1 MEFKYIALV
10 CSVLLCLFLL
20 FKEYQRPNK
29 SWLIGRFLATFF
41 AVSGFLLLV
50 FPIQYT
56 IDRSVNQSEITLLTA
71 GANPDLILN
80 KNTKILS
87 TDSNLFPSLSGFKIE
102 YIPDLSYYLA
112 AHQEVRKINLIGEG
126 LSLTELNDLKNYQ
139 INFKAGDYPSGIAAC
154 NWSKKINASEPLLV
168 QGNYINNTNK
178 EVKLV
183 LTGLGNH
190 LDSVIIKAQ
199 SSLNFSLKNT
209 PKQNGRA
216 VYHLLALQAKDT
228 LAKEAIYFEVLEKEP
243 VKLLI
248 LASSPDFEYKFL
260 KNWLLQ
266 NQYPVAFRSRI
277 SKDKFSLDFLN
288 LSSLKI
294 GNINQT
300 LLNNFDVVIAD
311 DEELANL
318 SGAETAALNN
328 QISVNGLGLFIRL
341 NTDKQQSVM
350 AKKFS
355 LYPFTDQKNQ
365 SYSFKLAGSGIKT
378 KALQI
383 DEPHSWIVRLDEQPL
398 VKDENDKTW
407 VNSKLYGSGKLI
419 VSTIPKT
426 FNWFLNGNESDYANF
441 WSTVIGKAVQE
452 KSIDNIISFEEDY
465 LTVSNRINI
474 NLQSN
479 SAKSPNITAG
489 NTQLA
494 PLQNKQIHTNWQV
507 TYWPKKA
514 GWDSII
520 VNNDTAQFFY
530 VNDKS
535 SWETARTIQKT
546 EQTLDFLKSQNNR
559 ILQVEETIKQE
570 QKEVSKWWFFLMF
583 LLSAGFLWYE
593 SKRI

>member
-1 MEFKYIALV
+1 MEFKYIALI
-10 CSVLLCLFLL
+10 CSVLLCLFLV

-29 SWLIGRFLATFF
+29 SWLIGRLLTTFF
-41 AVSGFLLLV
+41 AIAGFLLLV

-56 IDRSVNQSEITLLTA
+56 IDRSVIQSEITWLTS
-71 GANPDLILN
+71 GANPDRILD
-80 KNTKILS
+80 KNAKLLS
-87 TDSNLFPSLSGFKIE
+87 TDSNLIQSLTKIKID

-112 AHQEVRKINLIGEG
+112 AHQEVHKINLIGEG

-139 INFKAGDYPSGIAAC
+139 IDFKAAAYPSGNAQC
-154 NWSKKINASEPLLV
+154 NWEREIKTSEPLLV
-168 QGNYINNTNK
+168 QGNYINQTNK
-178 EVKLV
+178 AVKLV
-183 LTGLGNH
+183 LKGLGTP

-199 SSLNFSLKNT
+199 SSLNFSLQNT

-228 LAKEAIYFEVLEKEP
+228 LAKEAIYFEVIEKEP
-243 VKLLI
+243 IKLLI

-260 KNWLLQ
+260 KNWLFQ
-266 NQYPVAFRSRI
+266 NQYPVAFRTRI
-277 SKDKFSLDFLN
+277 SKDKFSLNFLN
-288 LSSLKI
+288 LSALKI
-294 GNINQT
+294 GNINQS

-318 SGAETAALNN
+318 SGAETAAINN
-328 QISVNGLGLFIRL
+328 QVANGLGLFIRL
-341 NTDKQQSVM
+341 STDKQQSVM

-355 LYPFTDQKNQ
+355 LYPFSDQKNQ
-365 SYSFKLAGSGIKT
+365 SYSFKLTGSEIKT

-383 DEPHSWIVRLDEQPL
+383 DEPNNWIVQSDEQPL
-398 VKDENDKTW
+398 VKDENGKTW

-419 VSTIPKT
+419 ASTISKT
-426 FNWFLNGNESDYANF
+426 FNWFLNGNANDYANF

-452 KSIDNIISFEEDY
+452 KSVDNLINFEEDF
-465 LTVSNRINI
+465 LTVAHRINI
-474 NLQSN
+474 NLQTN
-479 SAKSPNITAG
+479 SEKTPNITAG

-494 PLQNKQIHTNWQV
+494 PLQNKQIPTNWQV

-514 GWDSII
+514 GWDSIK
-520 VNNDTAQFFY
+520 VNNDAARFFY
-530 VNDKS
+530 INDKN

-546 EQTLDFLKSQNNR
+546 EQTLDFLKSQNNS
-559 ILQVEETIKQE
+559 ISQVDETTEKE
-570 QKEVSKWWFFLMF
+570 QREVSKWWFFLMF